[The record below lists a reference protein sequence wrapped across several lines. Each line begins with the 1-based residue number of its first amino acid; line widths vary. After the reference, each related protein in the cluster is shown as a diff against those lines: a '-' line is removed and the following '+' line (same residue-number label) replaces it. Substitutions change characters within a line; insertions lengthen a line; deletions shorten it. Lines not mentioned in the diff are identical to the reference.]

1 MSSVAVTYVPGEWVA
16 VSVPGIWLLVDLRP
30 EHEIVQRSWSLLS
43 ASESTET
50 TVDELLDALVSGGI
64 RTTPAFALVRLVDDG
79 ARAIARGDASIVV
92 GADGNERTITAAPG
106 TVWADEPIDGAA
118 KSIILRSGAEPAAGV
133 ELPMTSGVTM
143 AAGIQVWPAVATPP
157 VVRPPTPREE
167 NLAVPEAGHATEQPA
182 GREAHPSDGR
192 ADDGSPGTADEEQ
205 PSYDFLFGATQRPP
219 ALADDPV
226 ADEPVADEPVA
237 EPMWGETAGWHTSA
251 APFVPVSAASDVV
264 TPLPIDPEP
273 SEAQLSEPDPVAA
286 GGLIDALPWAT
297 PAAPPIE
304 DVPRWTPPSA
314 VSAEARDPAR
324 QPPAPQQSPVVVAGA
339 PDEVAHTVDR
349 AALLAALNDP
359 PPVAGPSVLAGRCP
373 TGHLSPPHAPVCRVC
388 GTAMPQQDA
397 VEIARPPLGIIRL
410 STGDTVALD
419 RGVLLGRAPSEPAE
433 GGERPHLVKL
443 ASPENDISRNHAEIV
458 LDGWHVFVRD
468 LGSTNGTVV
477 TLPGR
482 APTRL
487 RVDDLQLLE
496 NGSVVTLADEVSL
509 TFEVTA

>member
-1 MSSVAVTYVPGEWVA
+1 
-16 VSVPGIWLLVDLRP
+16 
-30 EHEIVQRSWSLLS
+30 
-43 ASESTET
+43 
-50 TVDELLDALVSGGI
+50 
-64 RTTPAFALVRLVDDG
+64 
-79 ARAIARGDASIVV
+79 
-92 GADGNERTITAAPG
+92 
-106 TVWADEPIDGAA
+106 VWADEPIDGAA
-118 KSIILRSGAEPAAGV
+118 KSIILRSGADPAAGV

-157 VVRPPTPREE
+157 VVRPSEPSGADVAAPD
-167 NLAVPEAGHATEQPA
+167 AGQAAEQPA
-182 GREAHPSDGR
+182 SQQADPSEGREDGE
-192 ADDGSPGTADEEQ
+192 SPGATDDEQ

-219 ALADDPV
+219 SLADDPALDTSV
-226 ADEPVADEPVA
+226 ADDSSADDSAADGPVVEPT
-237 EPMWGETAGWHTSA
+237 WGETAGWNTSA
-251 APFVPVSAASDVV
+251 APFVPPAATSDADAPPSAE
-264 TPLPIDPEP
+264 PEP
-273 SEAQLSEPDPVAA
+273 SRARLPEPEPVTT

-297 PAAPPIE
+297 SAAPPSE

-314 VSAEARDPAR
+314 GPVDARVQAPPQ
-324 QPPAPQQSPVVVAGA
+324 QPPATVA

-349 AALLAALNDP
+349 AALLAALNNP
-359 PPVAGPSVLAGRCP
+359 PPLAGPSVLAGRCP
-373 TGHLSPPHAPVCRVC
+373 AGHLSPPHAPVCRVC

-433 GGERPHLVKL
+433 GDERPHLVRL

-458 LDGWHVFVRD
+458 LEGWHVFVRD

-482 APTRL
+482 TPTRL
-487 RVDDLQLLE
+487 RADDLQLLE
-496 NGSVVTLADEVSL
+496 NGSVVTLADEVSF